1 MAAGG
6 NKGLSYPAA
15 RQTGSH
21 GEPHQLN
28 YVLLL
33 FLILALYILLHAT
46 LTGITYTPE
55 LWSWYMLVT

>member
-21 GEPHQLN
+21 GELHQLN

-33 FLILALYILLHAT
+33 FLIAALYILLHAT

-55 LWSWYMLVT
+55 LWR